1 MFFFRKK
8 RNPSKVEA
16 ESKIEQPINA
26 LEHANDLIAIEF
38 RVWYSTEV
46 KRYEVTNKSQRAHFA
61 EFFQGY
67 LQNGHTQVGNPN
79 AELHDV
85 ARWSITFLFKDDL
98 HYTLEGGGLTYT
110 LRFFLTQV
118 LPICSNAHQ
127 KSNDSLVFA
136 PPNPEFINFKEALYK
151 EIFKT
156 PSSKPLDTLV
166 SVTYHS
172 RNYLSNQA
180 TTRHYIATEHPERTA
195 GIVDFLKHYPPE
207 HLPND
212 AFSEMDVHDA
222 NNWSFYFNFQDKAED
237 FVIHGYGST
246 LASEPLFSKLL
257 RLLPEVLT
265 EEERKERA
273 LRESIRN
280 SFLGIK

>member
-8 RNPSKVEA
+8 RNPSKVDS

-46 KRYEVTNKSQRAHFA
+46 KRYEVTNKSQQAHFA
-61 EFFQGY
+61 EFFQIY
-67 LQNGHTQVGNPN
+67 LQNGHAQVDNPN

-127 KSNDSLVFA
+127 KSNNSLVFA

-151 EIFKT
+151 EIFKI
-156 PSSKPLDTLV
+156 V
-166 SVTYHS
+166 
-172 RNYLSNQA
+172 
-180 TTRHYIATEHPERTA
+180 RTA
-195 GIVDFLKHYPPE
+195 SLG
-207 HLPND
+207 
-212 AFSEMDVHDA
+212 
-222 NNWSFYFNFQDKAED
+222 
-237 FVIHGYGST
+237 
-246 LASEPLFSKLL
+246 
-257 RLLPEVLT
+257 
-265 EEERKERA
+265 A
-273 LRESIRN
+273 L
-280 SFLGIK
+280 GA